1 MLSNDSLAQ
10 LKQLKQQLK
19 AQKQLF
25 QGKVKDSPLKT
36 ATILLDDGRQ
46 ALLNAEEAQRVL
58 PHDLVKVTLTGGKGS
73 QLTAEIE
80 ELVRSDFKE
89 FTGKIVIK
97 GKAVFVDPDYGR
109 MNRWIFIPPKQRGK
123 AQAGDYVRCR
133 LVQHPIKNGKPQA
146 EVLTVIGN
154 DKQPGIEA
162 NYVINKYQ
170 LQDGWS
176 EAVQQQ
182 VEQIL
187 ATGVRDKVTEQH
199 QDLTAIPFV
208 TIDSA
213 ATQDM
218 DDALF
223 AEANE
228 DGSWR
233 VIIAIADPASWVEP
247 GTPVDQA
254 ARERGMSV
262 YLPGRTLAMLPEALS
277 NDRCSLMANQER
289 LALVCEMQLATDGEI
304 KSYQFY
310 SAVVCSKA
318 KLSYESV
325 SEYIEQGNKGALG
338 EANEILAQTVDSL
351 YAVQQVLTRYREQQ
365 AVSFDNKPDY
375 NLVLNEQ
382 QKIASIEKQQRLSA
396 HKLVEE
402 CMVAANRC
410 AAQFIKAKAA
420 NSGIY
425 ITNAGLRKERLDD
438 VAKLLEQQLPTF
450 DFSQLSDPM
459 GYRQVLLALNNQATE
474 VPVKAILS
482 RQLERSLFSNEP
494 LPHAGMGF
502 DIYTTFTSPI
512 RKYNDLLMHRLI
524 KALLLSQPVEPTSN
538 EVLEQLQQQ
547 QYRTRQATN
556 EMEQW
561 LICQYLQDKTA
572 EVFQGKVVQLNS
584 FGFTVRLD
592 DNGVEGFVD
601 ARKLPQSYSFD
612 PLYQTLHSKDKEQRF
627 TLEQAVSVQL
637 LQADVKRR
645 SVRFTLVN

>member
-19 AQKQLF
+19 AQKKLF

-46 ALLNAEEAQRVL
+46 ALLPAEESQKVL
-58 PHDLVKVTLTGGKGS
+58 PHDQVKVTLTGKGN
-73 QLTAEIE
+73 QLTAEVE

-89 FTGKIVIK
+89 FTGKIVVK

-133 LVQHPIKNGKPQA
+133 LTQHPIKDGKPQA
-146 EVLTVIGN
+146 EVLNVIGS
-154 DKQPGIEA
+154 DKKAGIEA
-162 NYVINKYQ
+162 SYVINKYQ
-170 LQDGWS
+170 LQDTWP

-187 ATGVRDKVTEQH
+187 ATSTRDKVTEQH
-199 QDLTAIPFV
+199 RDLTTVPFV

-213 ATQDM
+213 TTQDM

-223 AEANE
+223 AEASQE
-228 DGSWR
+228 GWR
-233 VIIAIADPASWVEP
+233 VLIAIADPASWVEP
-247 GTPVDQA
+247 GTPIDLA
-254 ARERGMSV
+254 ASERGMSV
-262 YLPGRTLAMLPEALS
+262 YLPSCTLTMLPEVLS
-277 NDRCSLMANQER
+277 NDRCSLVANQER
-289 LALVCEMQLATDGEI
+289 LALVCEMQLTANGVI
-304 KSYQFY
+304 ASYQFFQ
-310 SAVVCSKA
+310 AVICSKA

-325 SEYIEQGNKGALG
+325 SEYIDQGNKMALG
-338 EANEILAQTVDSL
+338 EDNEQLVSTIDSL
-351 YAVQQVLTRYREQQ
+351 YAVQQALSQYREKH
-365 AVSFDNKPDY
+365 AVSFENKPDY
-375 NLVLNEQ
+375 HLVLNEQ

-402 CMVAANRC
+402 CMVAANRS
-410 AAQFIKAKAA
+410 AAQFIKEKAA

-425 ITNAGLRKERLDD
+425 ITNAGIRKERQDD
-438 VAKLLEQQLPTF
+438 VAKLLEQQLPKF
-450 DFSQLSDPM
+450 DCTQLAGPM
-459 GYRQVLLALNNQATE
+459 GYRQVLLTLNNHATE
-474 VPVKAILS
+474 VPVKSILS

-502 DIYTTFTSPI
+502 DVYTTFTSPI

-524 KALLLSQPVEPTSN
+524 KALLLNDSVEPMAN
-538 EVLEQLQQQ
+538 KVLEQLQQQ
-547 QYRTRQATN
+547 QYRIRQATN

-561 LICQYLQDKTA
+561 LICQFLQDKTD
-572 EVFQGKVVQLNS
+572 EVFQGKVVQLNG

-592 DNGVEGFVD
+592 GNGAEGFVD
-601 ARKLPQSYSFD
+601 TRKLPQKYSFD
-612 PLYQTLHSKDKEQRF
+612 PLYQTLTSEDQRF
-627 TLEQAVSVQL
+627 TLDQAVNVQL
-637 LQADVKRR
+637 GQVDTKRR
-645 SVRFTLVN
+645 SIRFTLAK